1 MLYQTIL
8 GIHVFALLA
17 ALLLFASGEFL
28 LFLARRGRSAPARMA
43 LLASSSGEL
52 MAGIGV
58 LGGIV
63 LVFVGGWSLLT
74 PWLLASF
81 VAIAALIL
89 IGRKF
94 VRPWEVRVR
103 SALRSGASSTQ
114 LEAFVRE
121 KTALIARVAVIA
133 LFGVIAGLMTVKP
146 ALALFS

>member
-58 LGGIV
+58 LAGIV

-74 PWLLASF
+74 PWLLVSF
-81 VAIAALIL
+81 VLIAALIVV
-89 IGRKF
+89 GRKF
-94 VRPWEVRVR
+94 VRPWEARVR
-103 SALRSGASSTQ
+103 SALNSDASGKQITAFAS
-114 LEAFVRE
+114 E
-121 KTALIARVAVIA
+121 KTALIGRA
-133 LFGVIAGLMTVKP
+133 T
-146 ALALFS
+146 